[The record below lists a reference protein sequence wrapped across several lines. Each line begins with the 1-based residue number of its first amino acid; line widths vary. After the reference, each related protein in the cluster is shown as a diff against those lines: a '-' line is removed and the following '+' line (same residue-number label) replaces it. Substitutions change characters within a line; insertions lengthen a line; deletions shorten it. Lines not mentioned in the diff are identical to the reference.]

1 MPLVFS
7 YILTVRSTTV
17 FPEYNRSVRPL
28 PVQITGNP
36 LYDGKHL
43 PAIALFSGFQN
54 CSNQSKFR
62 ITDLSPIFSAYG

>member
-1 MPLVFS
+1 PLH
-7 YILTVRSTTV
+7 
-17 FPEYNRSVRPL
+17 
-28 PVQITGNP
+28 VQITGNP

-62 ITDLSPIFSAYG
+62 ITDLSPISARVISVFDNPGKNSGTILS